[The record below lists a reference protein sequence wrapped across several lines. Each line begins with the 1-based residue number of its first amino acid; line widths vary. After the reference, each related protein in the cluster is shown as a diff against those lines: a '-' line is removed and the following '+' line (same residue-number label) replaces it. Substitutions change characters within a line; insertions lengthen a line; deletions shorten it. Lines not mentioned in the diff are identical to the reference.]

1 MHRWTLAFLLACSG
15 PETET
20 DPTDT
25 GGDGEGDD
33 TAEQTETDLPSGLNG
48 TEPDAPVA
56 LPTFTALN
64 YDGTERGPADLQGHP
79 TVVWFYP
86 FAQTYG

>member
-15 PETET
+15 GTETET
-20 DPTDT
+20 GASET
-25 GGDGEGDD
+25 GSNDED
-33 TAEQTETDLPSGLNG
+33 TAEQTETEMPDGLNG
-48 TEPDAPVA
+48 TEPDSPVA
-56 LPTFTALN
+56 LPTFTAIN

-79 TVVWFYP
+79 TVIWFYP